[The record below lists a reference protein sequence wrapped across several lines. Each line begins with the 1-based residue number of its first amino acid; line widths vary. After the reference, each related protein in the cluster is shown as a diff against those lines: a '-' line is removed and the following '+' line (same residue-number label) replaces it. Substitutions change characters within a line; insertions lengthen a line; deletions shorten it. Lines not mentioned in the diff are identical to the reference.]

1 MKISRLGEI
10 KLIFLLAVA
19 LIILISLFTFD
30 PNDISFLTSDP
41 GSLKSNVAGSV
52 GANLAWWL
60 FFLMGRGAYV
70 VPFIIILWGLLS
82 KKFYLRFFGGAF
94 SIMAISSLLCLAG
107 PQDSVYRFQK
117 GGIIGLA
124 FSDFLLKY
132 LGTAGTF
139 IAITVLLLL
148 SLLITTNFLIF
159 PFIGWIFTGL
169 KALLKGVRSVTS
181 GIFRKSGPAGGRY
194 PRKEA
199 AAAASPVKISR
210 APFEKSAAAPAA
222 PREKIV
228 RRIKEEK
235 PEKPKIGEQKEKTVV
250 YKTAYEL
257 PSLDLLN
264 SPSPLEEKQIGDSL
278 DAKSRILE
286 ATLEE
291 FDVKAKVVNV
301 KRGPVVTRYEI
312 EPASGV
318 RVQKITSLSDNIAL
332 AMKAVTIRIE
342 APIPGKNTIGVEV
355 PNSKS
360 ALVYLKELLGS
371 EQYGKSP
378 SKLKLALGKDISGVP
393 IITDIDDMPHLL
405 IAGTTGSGKTV
416 CVNSIITTLLFNA
429 SPDELKFLM
438 VDPKRVEMAV
448 FADLPHLLAPV
459 VTDPRKA
466 AGALNWIVNEMERR
480 LDLFT
485 ELGVRNIAG
494 YKTKEKSENLPIL
507 PYIIVI
513 IDELNDLMIVAQQEV
528 ESMIM
533 RIAQLSRAVGIH
545 MIVATQR
552 PSVNVITG
560 VIKANLPS
568 RISFKVASKVDSRTV
583 IDANGAEKLLGRGDM
598 LFIEPGNPTPVRLQG
613 ALVSD
618 REISKVVS
626 FIKEQRKP
634 DFEDGIVKVEDKPKT
649 ARFDKDEI
657 YEKAVDL
664 VLQSKQAS
672 VSMLQRRLGVGYT
685 RAARLIDM
693 MEDERIVGP
702 YQGSKPREVIVENTD
717 GEKQ

>member
-1 MKISRLGEI
+1 
-10 KLIFLLAVA
+10 
-19 LIILISLFTFD
+19 
-30 PNDISFLTSDP
+30 
-41 GSLKSNVAGSV
+41 
-52 GANLAWWL
+52 
-60 FFLMGRGAYV
+60 
-70 VPFIIILWGLLS
+70 
-82 KKFYLRFFGGAF
+82 
-94 SIMAISSLLCLAG
+94 
-107 PQDSVYRFQK
+107 
-117 GGIIGLA
+117 
-124 FSDFLLKY
+124 
-132 LGTAGTF
+132 
-139 IAITVLLLL
+139 
-148 SLLITTNFLIF
+148 
-159 PFIGWIFTGL
+159 
-169 KALLKGVRSVTS
+169 
-181 GIFRKSGPAGGRY
+181 
-194 PRKEA
+194 
-199 AAAASPVKISR
+199 
-210 APFEKSAAAPAA
+210 
-222 PREKIV
+222 
-228 RRIKEEK
+228 
-235 PEKPKIGEQKEKTVV
+235 
-250 YKTAYEL
+250 
-257 PSLDLLN
+257 
-264 SPSPLEEKQIGDSL
+264 
-278 DAKSRILE
+278 
-286 ATLEE
+286 
-291 FDVKAKVVNV
+291 
-301 KRGPVVTRYEI
+301 
-312 EPASGV
+312 
-318 RVQKITSLSDNIAL
+318 
-332 AMKAVTIRIE
+332 
-342 APIPGKNTIGVEV
+342 
-355 PNSKS
+355 
-360 ALVYLKELLGS
+360 
-371 EQYGKSP
+371 
-378 SKLKLALGKDISGVP
+378 
-393 IITDIDDMPHLL
+393 
-405 IAGTTGSGKTV
+405 
-416 CVNSIITTLLFNA
+416 
-429 SPDELKFLM
+429 
-438 VDPKRVEMAV
+438 
-448 FADLPHLLAPV
+448 
-459 VTDPRKA
+459 
-466 AGALNWIVNEMERR
+466 
-480 LDLFT
+480 
-485 ELGVRNIAG
+485 LGVRNIAG